1 MQKRYIFI
9 VLFFISVGSLNAQ
22 IKKRETLG
30 INGLSIFI
38 HTNTN
43 HNYFI
48 QQSIGQMSVINTFN
62 VNGYRLRQGFLQPI
76 NPSILNSRFDMN
88 LDAITFPNPFI
99 NRVKVKFLDPI
110 NNNLIV
116 RLFDMYGRLILSKE
130 YQFTQN
136 LEIKIGEIAT
146 GVYNLRIDSGNK
158 FMETKLIKK

>member
-1 MQKRYIFI
+1 MQKKYIFI
-9 VLFFISVGSLNAQ
+9 VLFFICAVSLNAQ

-30 INGLSIFI
+30 INGLSVFI

-48 QQSIGQMSVINTFN
+48 QHSIGQMSVINTYN

-76 NPSILNSRFDMN
+76 NPSILNSRFDIN
-88 LDAITFPNPFI
+88 LDAITFPNPFR
-99 NRVKVKFLDPI
+99 NRVNVNFLDPI
-110 NNNLIV
+110 NNDLIV
-116 RLFDMYGRLILSKE
+116 RIFDMYGRLILSKK

-136 LEIKIGEIAT
+136 LEIEIGEIAT